1 MSNVPE
7 IKRRLDRLTQLS
19 KKMGGQFA
27 RFSGPE
33 GEEMKKK
40 ARKEGTRLGIGAGV
54 SFFGLMIASVASVYI
69 LAVVIL
75 LVNIAV
81 DRLWLSSL
89 VVVGGFLLIGG
100 VIIAIGAGL
109 AHSSAKELSSATGDI
124 TEQMKQTGKEMKAE
138 AEELRELA
146 RAEAGEQQR
155 QMKEL
160 IEKAKSAAP
169 IAAPIAAGVYLG
181 FRLIKRR
188 IKSRRE
194 KRRILRVIE
203 LYEERRTREQ

>member
-19 KKMGGQFA
+19 KKMQEQFA

-69 LAVVIL
+69 LAVIIL

-89 VVVGGFLLIGG
+89 IVVGGFLLIGG

-124 TEQMKQTGKEMKAE
+124 TEQMKQTGKEIKTEAAE
-138 AEELRELA
+138 LQELA
-146 RAEAGEQQR
+146 RAEATKQQR
-155 QMKEL
+155 QMKE
-160 IEKAKSAAP
+160 IAPVAAP
-169 IAAPIAAGVYLG
+169 VAAGVYLG

-203 LYEERRTREQ
+203 LYEEKRTREQ

>member
-1 MSNVPE
+1 MSKIPE
-7 IKRRLDRLTQLS
+7 IKQRLDRLTQLGR
-19 KKMGGQFA
+19 KMQEQFA
-27 RFSGPE
+27 RLSGSE

-40 ARKEGTRLGIGAGV
+40 AKKEGTRLGIGAGV
-54 SFFGLMIASVASVYI
+54 SFFGLMIAAVASVYV

-89 VVVGGFLLIGG
+89 IVVGGFLLIGG
-100 VIIAIGAGL
+100 TITAIGAGM
-109 AHSSAKELSSATGDI
+109 AHSSAKELSKSTGDI
-124 TEQMKQTGKEMKAE
+124 TEQMKQTGKDIKTETEELQELVKAE
-138 AEELRELA
+138 AD
-146 RAEAGEQQR
+146 EQQR

-169 IAAPIAAGVYLG
+169 VAAPVAAGVYLG
-181 FRLIKRR
+181 FRFIKRR

-203 LYEERRTREQ
+203 LYEEKRAREQ

>member
-1 MSNVPE
+1 MSNLPE

-19 KKMGGQFA
+19 KKMKEQFA
-27 RFSGPE
+27 RLSGPE

-40 ARKEGTRLGIGAGV
+40 AKKEGTRLGIGAGV
-54 SFFGLMIASVASVYI
+54 SFFGLLIAAVASVYV

-81 DRLWLSSL
+81 DKMWLSSL
-89 VVVGGFLLIGG
+89 IVVGGFLLIG
-100 VIIAIGAGL
+100 VTIIAIGAGM

-124 TEQMKQTGKEMKAE
+124 TEQMKQTGKEIKTE
-138 AEELRELA
+138 AEELQELA
-146 RAEAGEQQR
+146 RAEAEEQQR

-160 IEKAKSAAP
+160 IGKAKSAAP
-169 IAAPIAAGVYLG
+169 VAAPVAAGAYLG
-181 FRLIKRR
+181 FRFVKRR
-188 IKSRRE
+188 IRSRRE

-203 LYEERRTREQ
+203 LYEEKRTREQ